1 MVVVS
6 IGVRLVNVQ
15 ITVVK
20 LDREI
25 NIGGGNMSYM
35 SYMNPQRYKNGDTI

>member
-35 SYMNPQRYKNGDTI
+35 NPQRYKNGDKSVN